1 MTTPDNIAIA
11 MSPPR
16 AARGTAVYTVRHM
29 PPSMTVV
36 EVFGQLDAANARQF
50 SEYALT
56 HLAHT
61 DQLIVDL
68 TGIDFFG
75 TEAFSM
81 LHTISVTAAGKD
93 ARWVLV
99 PSAAVRR
106 LLRICDP
113 DGVLPT
119 AATTTEAAG
128 RLQGQP
134 LLQLVPQFGQ

>member
-1 MTTPDNIAIA
+1 MAI
-11 MSPPR
+11 SPPR
-16 AARGTAVYTVRHM
+16 AARGTAVYTVRHL
-29 PPSMTVV
+29 PPSTTVV
-36 EVFGQLDAANARQF
+36 EVCGQLDAANARRF
-50 SEYALT
+50 SNYALT

-61 DQLIVDL
+61 EQLIVDL
-68 TGIDFFG
+68 SAIDFFG

-81 LHTISVTAAGKD
+81 LHTVSVTAAGKA

-119 AATTTEAAG
+119 AESTTEAAC

>member
-1 MTTPDNIAIA
+1 

-16 AARGTAVYTVRHM
+16 AARGTAVYTVRHL
-29 PPSMTVV
+29 PPSTTVV
-36 EVFGQLDAANARQF
+36 EVCGQLDAANARRF
-50 SEYALT
+50 SNYALT

-61 DQLIVDL
+61 EQLIVDL
-68 TGIDFFG
+68 SAIDFFG

-81 LHTISVTAAGKD
+81 LHTVSVTAAGKA

-119 AATTTEAAG
+119 AESTTEAAC

>member
-11 MSPPR
+11 ISPPR
-16 AARGTAVYTVRHM
+16 AARGTAVYTVRHL
-29 PPSMTVV
+29 PPSTTVV
-36 EVFGQLDAANARQF
+36 EVCGQLDAANARRF
-50 SEYALT
+50 SNYALT

-61 DQLIVDL
+61 EQLIVDL
-68 TGIDFFG
+68 SAIDFFG

-81 LHTISVTAAGKD
+81 LHTVSVTAAGKA

-119 AATTTEAAG
+119 AESTTEAAC

>member
-1 MTTPDNIAIA
+1 MTTPDNVAVA
-11 MSPPR
+11 MAPPR
-16 AARGTAVYTVRHM
+16 AARGTAVYTVRRM
-29 PPSMTVV
+29 PPSTTVV
-36 EVFGQLDAANARQF
+36 EVYGQLDAANARQF
-50 SEYALT
+50 SGYAVT

-68 TGIDFFG
+68 TGVEFFG

-106 LLRICDP
+106 LLQICDP

-119 AATTTEAAG
+119 AENPIEAAG
-128 RLQGQP
+128 RLQGHP